1 MTDFVILQLPAS
13 LQGPPRASS
22 TCSEAR
28 FALLSPKKGARPLN
42 GRTVGLHFQIAP
54 DLLHNV
60 GLCLAFPTCKGDL
73 SKLLRDPQEE
83 RVSQMPLLII

>member
-13 LQGPPRASS
+13 LQGPPYASS
-22 TCSEAR
+22 TYSEAR
-28 FALLSPKKGARPLN
+28 FSLLSPRKEHDPRD
-42 GRTVGLHFQIAP
+42 GRTVGFHFQIAP
-54 DLLHNV
+54 DLLHNF
-60 GLCLAFPTCKGDL
+60 GLCFAFPMRKGDL